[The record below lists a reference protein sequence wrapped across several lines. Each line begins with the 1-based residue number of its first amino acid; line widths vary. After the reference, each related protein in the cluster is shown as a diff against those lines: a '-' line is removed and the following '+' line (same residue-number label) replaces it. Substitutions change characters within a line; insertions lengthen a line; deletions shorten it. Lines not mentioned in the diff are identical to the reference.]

1 MFLSRF
7 TRLVVD
13 MLDGVKVYWQ
23 FSRPFTLL
31 LPALGMAA
39 GSLAAWGA
47 EPRWSSDWTAGG
59 TELAGRILVGMVV
72 GALLNV
78 FSNGCNQ
85 IYDLEID
92 RINKPERM
100 LPSGRLNRREAWL
113 ISLFGLAAGL
123 ILAGWLG
130 RQTLV
135 LGMIA
140 AVATWVYSAPP
151 LRTKARGL
159 WANLTI
165 ALPRGTLL
173 WVAGWSVTKSV
184 WRPEPWLVG
193 VVLGLFFLGA
203 VTTKDFSDMAGDRA
217 GGCRTLPIMWG
228 IETTIKRIGWLFV
241 LPFLMLALLGVTGL
255 LGGAA
260 WVFVLTGLVA
270 AGWGLFIIFLL
281 EKTSGESG
289 GPTGG
294 RPSTWENHAGW
305 RHMYWLGLF
314 VQVALVGAYW
324 A

>member
-1 MFLSRF
+1 
-7 TRLVVD
+7 
-13 MLDGVKVYWQ
+13 MLDGVKVYWH

-31 LPALGMAA
+31 LPAMGMAS

-47 EPRWSSDWTAGG
+47 EPRWSSDWTDGG
-59 TELAGRILVGMVV
+59 TGLAGRILVGMVV

-100 LPSGRLNRREAWL
+100 LPSGRLNRRQAWL
-113 ISLFGLAAGL
+113 ISLLGLAGSLISAG
-123 ILAGWLG
+123 GLG
-130 RQTLV
+130 RQTLA
-135 LGMIA
+135 LAMTA
-140 AVATWVYSAPP
+140 ALATWVYSAPP

-173 WVAGWSVTKSV
+173 WVAGWSVTKSA
-184 WRPEPWLVG
+184 WRAEPWLVG
-193 VVLGLFFLGA
+193 LVLGLFFFGA
-203 VTTKDFSDMAGDRA
+203 ATTKDFSDMAGDQA

-228 IETTIKRIGWLFV
+228 IEKTIRRIGWLFV
-241 LPFLMLALLGVTGL
+241 FPFLLLALLGLTGL

-260 WVFVLTGLVA
+260 WVFVLTGLLA
-270 AGWGLFIIFLL
+270 SGWGLFIVFLL
-281 EKTSGESG
+281 KKTSAESWSL
-289 GPTGG
+289 TGS
-294 RPSTWENHAGW
+294 RSITWENHAGW
-305 RHMYWLGLF
+305 RHMYWLSLF